1 MRIFLRRVARVLEC
15 HVEKALKSLKVLLP
29 IDLLNTRVRQLPAVR
44 AEVVSEVDAAT
55 SNRNSPSPW
64 SKAAFARMTHA
75 DSALRESMRLNG
87 FVARGIRS
95 NLATISRAYM
105 EEADQTS
112 TALR

>member
-1 MRIFLRRVARVLEC
+1 MISITNTLFDVASSPHCAEWL
-15 HVEKALKSLKVLLP
+15 A
-29 IDLLNTRVRQLPAVR
+29 AMR
-44 AEVVSEVDAAT
+44 AEVVSEVEAAT
-55 SNRNSPSPW
+55 SNRDGPSPW
-64 SKAAFARMTHA
+64 SKAALARMTHV